1 MRFHELH
8 DESLRPGQPDSGE
21 NPDGGE
27 AEYLRQAGEALF
39 RAADEA
45 IHRALAGDSQAFLE
59 ATRQSGGQ

>member
-8 DESLRPGQPDSGE
+8 DELFQPPPPTSGE
-21 NPDGGE
+21 EREDGE
-27 AEYLRQAGEALF
+27 ADNLRQAGEALF